1 MNWSVTLQNNT
12 AHTCGMVDTIQEN
25 VEDVQYERIY
35 QMTGESGY
43 DVGQYTRTS
52 NVNSQ
57 ILAEFKLF
65 LHKVQRKKG
74 QGPCKGFAFLLFC
87 FRDGFVSS
95 YYAAMLA
102 INASPAS

>member
-1 MNWSVTLQNNT
+1 
-12 AHTCGMVDTIQEN
+12 MVDTIQEN

-57 ILAEFKLF
+57 IHSEFKLF
-65 LHKVQRKKG
+65 LHKVQTKKG
-74 QGPCKGFAFLLFC
+74 QGPCKGFGFLLFC
-87 FRDGFVSS
+87 FRDGFVSRLS
-95 YYAAMLA
+95 YTRSDF
-102 INASPAS
+102 IRVQPALQRFSL